1 MHNHVF
7 KIKSFVNS
15 KYDDNDHDNDGDDD
29 DNDNDDDDDYN
40 SRYDNDEPF
49 VVTSWQFG
57 CNQGNC
63 KLIPF

>member
-1 MHNHVF
+1 M
-7 KIKSFVNS
+7 NS
-15 KYDDNDHDNDGDDD
+15 QYDDNDYDNDDDDD